1 MKIND
6 NREDETRRKAI
17 YSRHLY
23 LMWLSLVWKEKK
35 EKKIGKA
42 AMRGNERFTG
52 PVTGRMHVIVADVS
66 YLWSEKPSFRY
77 SGRRANES
85 LAIKKKTYANRSK
98 TGPENGIGSDTRV
111 PRVYRYRKSR
121 LCLST
126 IDRVCILTRETSSE
140 SFLDRSRFRS
150 RWNRARFQ
158 FFERNLEYFLYLHEF
173 QFDRHSVL
181 R

>member
-1 MKIND
+1 
-6 NREDETRRKAI
+6 
-17 YSRHLY
+17 
-23 LMWLSLVWKEKK
+23 
-35 EKKIGKA
+35 
-42 AMRGNERFTG
+42 MRGNERFTG

-66 YLWSEKPSFRY
+66 YLWSEKLSFRY

-85 LAIKKKTYANRSK
+85 PAIKKKTYANRSK

-150 RWNRARFQ
+150 R
-158 FFERNLEYFLYLHEF
+158 
-173 QFDRHSVL
+173 
-181 R
+181 